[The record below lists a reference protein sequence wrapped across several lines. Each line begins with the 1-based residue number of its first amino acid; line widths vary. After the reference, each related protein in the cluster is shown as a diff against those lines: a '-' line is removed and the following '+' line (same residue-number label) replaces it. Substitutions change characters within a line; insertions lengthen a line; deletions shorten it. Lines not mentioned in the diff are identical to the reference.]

1 MKLYFLRK
9 WKLKFQYERADM
21 KQYQLPAPL
30 LKNISLSICPAICP
44 SLHPSFLPTFHFRV
58 TLAPVMSNHWSLLQ
72 NQGFILYTDL
82 SKYEEGLWVL
92 QGEQR
97 TLQGAVG
104 AGGRAGM
111 QRKGFPVGMTA
122 PWKKPSHGQA
132 LHLRLWL
139 GCAGGIGGEMCAW
152 GWLGIHNQKCW
163 SGILKKVQLH
173 PEHKIKHAV
182 ENFILPRRLLLCTK
196 EGKKKFFTSYVS
208 YSKKP
213 LWAAITSAGAAGAVK
228 CGLGLAMIK
237 HQGEENWCA
246 KSAGFRWFV
255 YVNCYHLVLHIG
267 HCSLSE
273 LSHGNLTNQE
283 LFRKS
288 LRFPMWSD
296 NISTTPS
303 DFCRQQPHGHA
314 VWEQELTV

>member
-132 LHLRLWL
+132 LHLWLWL
-139 GCAGGIGGEMCAW
+139 GCAGGTGGEMCAW

-173 PEHKIKHAV
+173 SEHKIKHAV
-182 ENFILPRRLLLCTK
+182 ENCQEGFYFAEKKEKKSFSPLMFLTLKNLCELQLLLLVQLVQWSVGWGWQWLNTK
-196 EGKKKFFTSYVS
+196 VRKTDA
-208 YSKKP
+208 
-213 LWAAITSAGAAGAVK
+213 L
-228 CGLGLAMIK
+228 
-237 HQGEENWCA
+237 
-246 KSAGFRWFV
+246 
-255 YVNCYHLVLHIG
+255 
-267 HCSLSE
+267 
-273 LSHGNLTNQE
+273 NQ
-283 LFRKS
+283 LD
-288 LRFPMWSD
+288 LDDLYML
-296 NISTTPS
+296 IVTI
-303 DFCRQQPHGHA
+303 
-314 VWEQELTV
+314 